1 MQFDSFTFLL
11 FFTAVLVVYKFL
23 PVWRDQ
29 KLLLLISSYLF
40 YAAWSPPLI
49 ILIWLSTL
57 VDFYAAR
64 KISIT
69 RVVAHRKYYLVLSML
84 VNLGILSYF
93 KYADFL
99 VGNFSELLAL
109 IGVIYSPPEF
119 DIILPIGISFYTFQ
133 TMSYT
138 IDVYRK
144 KIDATD
150 SLLDFSLYVAFFP
163 QLVAGPI
170 VRAGKF
176 LPQLATK
183 KQLTLTG
190 VTIGIS
196 LIIWGLFQKTVL
208 ADALFSPLVDGFYS
222 SGTGSSIAAN
232 WLSVFSFSMQIYY
245 DFAGYSLCAVG
256 AAMALGF
263 KLPDN
268 FNAPYAATG
277 FSDFWRRW
285 HITLS
290 QWMRDY
296 LYFPLG
302 GDRQGRSKTLR
313 NLILVMFLGGLWHG
327 ASWNFV
333 IWGMLHG
340 SFLIIEHLLKKWKKI
355 RIPKPLSIFITFILV
370 ALIWIPFRSA
380 DLSESVYTFK
390 QLFDADLVLFSRL
403 SVQQIVALTVLM
415 MTLGYHYWRREKTL
429 ADLLYRVPYAVQAG
443 LLSIAMLTIALT
455 ATGDTHAFIYF
466 QF

>member
-1 MQFDSFTFLL
+1 MQFDSFTFI
-11 FFTAVLVVYKFL
+11 FFFIAVLIAYKLL
-23 PVWRDQ
+23 PGWQSQ

-40 YAAWSPPLI
+40 YAAWSPPLV
-49 ILIWLSTL
+49 ILIWISTL
-57 VDFYAAR
+57 VDFFAAR
-64 KISIT
+64 AIAHT
-69 RVVAHRKYYLVLSML
+69 RVEVYRKYLLILSAL
-84 VNLGILSYF
+84 VNLGMLGYF
-93 KYADFL
+93 KYAEFI
-99 VGNFSELLAL
+99 VESFSELLAKM
-109 IGVIYSPPEF
+109 GVIYSPPAF

-144 KIDATD
+144 KIAPTNN
-150 SLLDFSLYVAFFP
+150 LLDFSLFVTFFP

-176 LPQLATK
+176 LPQCETR
-183 KQLTLTG
+183 KQLTLSG
-190 VTIGIS
+190 VVIGIS

-208 ADALFSPLVDGFYS
+208 ADGLFSPLVDSFYS
-222 SGTGSSIAAN
+222 TGVGDSLISN
-232 WLSVFSFSMQIYY
+232 WLAIFSFSMQIYF

-302 GDRQGRSKTLR
+302 GDRRGRSHGLR
-313 NLILVMFLGGLWHG
+313 NLIIVMFLGGLWHG

-333 IWGMLHG
+333 LWGMLHG
-340 SFLIIEHLLKKWKKI
+340 IFLVIEHLLKAWKQI
-355 RIPKPLSIFITFILV
+355 RIPQILSVLITFILV
-370 ALIWIPFRSA
+370 TLIWIPFRSTG
-380 DLSESVYTFK
+380 LPESIHTLK
-390 QLFDADLVLFSRL
+390 QLFDTNIVFFNGL
-403 SVQQIVALTVLM
+403 SVQQIVALVVLSL
-415 MTLGYHYWRREKTL
+415 TLAYQYWRREKYL
-429 ADLLYRVPYAVQAG
+429 ADLLYHVPYSVQAG
-443 LLSIAMLTIALT
+443 LISMAILTIALT
-455 ATGDTHAFIYF
+455 STGDSHAFIYF

>member
-11 FFTAVLVVYKFL
+11 FFTVVLVSYKLL
-23 PVWRDQ
+23 PGWRSQ
-29 KLLLLISSYLF
+29 KLLLLFSSYLF

-49 ILIWLSTL
+49 ILIWISTL

-64 KISIT
+64 AIAHS
-69 RVVAHRKYYLVLSML
+69 RVEAHRKYLLILSML
-84 VNLGILSYF
+84 VNLGILGYF
-93 KYADFL
+93 KYAEFL
-99 VGNFSELLAL
+99 VENFSEMLAL
-109 IGVIYSPPEF
+109 MGVIYSPPEF

-144 KIDATD
+144 KTDPTD
-150 SLLDFSLYVAFFP
+150 SLLDFSLYVTFFP

-176 LPQLATK
+176 LPQCATR
-183 KQLTLTG
+183 KQLTLSG
-190 VTIGIS
+190 VVIGTS

-208 ADALFSPLVDGFYS
+208 ADALFSPLVDDFYS
-222 SGTGSSIAAN
+222 IVPGESLTTN
-232 WLSVFSFSMQIYY
+232 WLAVFSFSMQIYY

-268 FNAPYAATG
+268 FNAPYAASG
-277 FSDFWRRW
+277 FSDFWHRW
-285 HITLS
+285 HISLS

-302 GDRQGRSKTLR
+302 GNRHGRINGLR
-313 NLILVMFLGGLWHG
+313 NLIIVMFLGGLWHG

-333 IWGMLHG
+333 LWGMIHG
-340 SFLIIEHLLKKWKKI
+340 MLLVFEHLLKEWKQ
-355 RIPKPLSIFITFILV
+355 IPVPPILSVLATFTLV
-370 ALIWIPFRSA
+370 TLVWIPFRST
-380 DLSESVYTFK
+380 DLSVSIYAFR
-390 QLFDADLVLFSRL
+390 QLFNQDLMYINEL
-403 SVQQIVALTVLM
+403 SVQQIVAVAVLCLTLA
-415 MTLGYHYWRREKTL
+415 YQYWRREKYL
-429 ADLLYRVPYAVQAG
+429 SDLLQNVPYTVQAS
-443 LLSIAMLTIALT
+443 LLSMAMLSIAMTS
-455 ATGDTHAFIYF
+455 TGDSHAFIYF